1 MQTTNQAWHYLSD
14 PVVALAN
21 RFAAVAP
28 NLLGALFLLIL
39 GYFFGRFAGWV
50 VRRLLRRL
58 GFDNLAQ
65 RSGLDEILERI
76 GARRRL
82 SDLLGALAFAFI
94 FLAFAL
100 SAVDA
105 LGLTSASAAVTEIL
119 LFFPRL
125 AAAFLLLVLGLV
137 VARWLA
143 AGVQRIA
150 ENAGVEYAVTLQRIT
165 YGVLAAVVVL
175 ITIDQIGLHISLLH
189 EVITVVLFG
198 LGIAVALSLGLGTRS
213 LSGELVS
220 GVYLRDLL
228 RAGDPVEWNG
238 HSAEVL
244 EVGTIKTSLRLAD
257 GRILTLPN
265 SRLVADVLLIGRAPL
280 NASVTPNE
288 L

>member
-28 NLLGALFLLIL
+28 NLLGALVLLIL
-39 GYFFGRFAGWV
+39 GYFLGRFAGWV

-82 SDLLGALAFAFI
+82 SDLLGGLAFAFI

-175 ITIDQIGLHISLLH
+175 LTIDQIGLHISLLH

-198 LGIAVALSLGLGTRS
+198 LGI
-213 LSGELVS
+213 
-220 GVYLRDLL
+220 
-228 RAGDPVEWNG
+228 
-238 HSAEVL
+238 
-244 EVGTIKTSLRLAD
+244 
-257 GRILTLPN
+257 
-265 SRLVADVLLIGRAPL
+265 
-280 NASVTPNE
+280 
-288 L
+288 